1 MPTVYVES
9 SVISYLRQ
17 KPTADTLTAARQ
29 LLTTRWWTT
38 GRSGYGSIRDF
49 CGEAVARRLCV
60 SVAISEPWHRIL
72 RKPGA
77 RATGIRAALR
87 EGAAERGEVE
97 GAFPALAL
105 GAS

>member
-1 MPTVYVES
+1 MEVP
-9 SVISYLRQ
+9 
-17 KPTADTLTAARQ
+17 LTG
-29 LLTTRWWTT
+29 LSFW
-38 GRSGYGSIRDF
+38 SIGDF
-49 CGEAVARRLCV
+49 CGEAVASRLCV